1 MEEII
6 VAALAFAVFTYVRR
20 FMKSDD
26 YFDIQDTLRERR
38 ERRERR
44 WATEKP
50 ATEPAHA
57 EPASSVQAQPEPQP
71 SPGSIPGTETT

>member
-38 ERRERR
+38 ERRR
-44 WATEKP
+44 ATEKP